1 MQLKALD
8 QWSRDVPVTG
18 ERGDIYDKNGILL
31 ADTGTIYTLY
41 VRPNSVVNKEYTAK
55 VISSVLGLDEKKLY
69 DRINS
74 KVSEV
79 TVSKKV
85 TSDEISLIYSAKPSG
100 VYYAQ
105 NIQRKYIYGDFA
117 SMVLGF
123 TNIDGVGQTGIE
135 AEYNNYLKG
144 TDGKIL
150 TQTDLVGRELDS
162 NVTYYIEGIKGADL
176 YLTIDYTI
184 QNIVQAA
191 VNEAYLTHKAKS
203 ASCVMLNVKTGAVLA
218 MAQSPSFDLNDIP
231 RDDLEKLMMLSKNT
245 IITNVYEPGSTFKI
259 LTAALGIENNVVSSD
274 NTRVYCPGFR
284 IVDGTRIKCWKT
296 IGHGSQS
303 FAEAVQNSCNCMF
316 MDTAL
321 GLGKDRLYS
330 GFDAFGI
337 TSKTGIDATGE
348 GKGLT
353 INKES
358 AKNVDIARMGFGQAV
373 AVTALELIT
382 ACSAVINGGELLKPY
397 LVDKIETDGKI
408 LYKGE
413 KYVRNKVI
421 SENTSKIMRE
431 VLEGVVLNGGGK
443 NAQVKGYRI
452 GGKTGTAQKYSSG
465 GGIAGG
471 KYVATFLGFTPADD
485 PEYIL
490 LFIVDEPS
498 TGVYYGSQV
507 AAPYASVIF
516 EKLFKYIGKEPVEN
530 NLTEEVITMPDLIGL
545 SAMEASNILQSFE
558 LYSEYYDEND
568 NGSTVSYQVP
578 AAGSKITK
586 NNIIYITLS

>member
-1 MQLKALD
+1 MLVIFLFITVFARLIYLQAFSSETMQLKALD

-184 QNIVQAA
+184 QNIVQAQ
-191 VNEAYLTHKAKS
+191 
-203 ASCVMLNVKTGAVLA
+203 A
-218 MAQSPSFDLNDIP
+218 MQS
-231 RDDLEKLMMLSKNT
+231 
-245 IITNVYEPGSTFKI
+245 
-259 LTAALGIENNVVSSD
+259 
-274 NTRVYCPGFR
+274 
-284 IVDGTRIKCWKT
+284 
-296 IGHGSQS
+296 
-303 FAEAVQNSCNCMF
+303 
-316 MDTAL
+316 
-321 GLGKDRLYS
+321 
-330 GFDAFGI
+330 
-337 TSKTGIDATGE
+337 
-348 GKGLT
+348 
-353 INKES
+353 
-358 AKNVDIARMGFGQAV
+358 
-373 AVTALELIT
+373 
-382 ACSAVINGGELLKPY
+382 
-397 LVDKIETDGKI
+397 
-408 LYKGE
+408 
-413 KYVRNKVI
+413 
-421 SENTSKIMRE
+421 
-431 VLEGVVLNGGGK
+431 
-443 NAQVKGYRI
+443 
-452 GGKTGTAQKYSSG
+452 
-465 GGIAGG
+465 
-471 KYVATFLGFTPADD
+471 
-485 PEYIL
+485 
-490 LFIVDEPS
+490 
-498 TGVYYGSQV
+498 
-507 AAPYASVIF
+507 
-516 EKLFKYIGKEPVEN
+516 
-530 NLTEEVITMPDLIGL
+530 
-545 SAMEASNILQSFE
+545 
-558 LYSEYYDEND
+558 
-568 NGSTVSYQVP
+568 
-578 AAGSKITK
+578 
-586 NNIIYITLS
+586 